1 MSNVSNYKELLTQKI
16 IDFINDLFTADTVE
30 EINDAIDS
38 VNDAL
43 EDVKSEIESDED
55 EAQEELT
62 DYEKIRKE
70 LGL

>member
-1 MSNVSNYKELLTQKI
+1 MSDVSNYKELLTQKI

-30 EINDAIDS
+30 EVNDAIDS
-38 VNDAL
+38 VNEAL

-62 DYEKIRKE
+62 DYEKTRKE